1 MYAAERHEAILAR
14 ARANGRVEVGALAEE
29 LGVTVETVRRDLTA
43 LERLGV
49 VRRVH
54 GGALPVER
62 LTLEPTLAT
71 RETQQSE
78 QKHRIA
84 QRAIE
89 EIPQGA
95 SVLLDSGTTTVAIAG
110 LLPVDKELTV
120 VTNSITIASTLADR
134 AGIELMMLGGRIR
147 YRTGAAVGTWATTA
161 LKDVYT
167 DVAFLGTNGFS
178 VERGFTTPDQ
188 AEAVAKSAMTTA
200 SRRVIMVA
208 DATKAGQVHLH
219 RFATIEQVAML
230 LTDASLDDDTVE
242 DFDAAGVEVV
252 RA

>member
-71 RETQQSE
+71 REAQQSE
-78 QKHRIA
+78 QKRRIA
-84 QRAIE
+84 QRAID
-89 EIPQGA
+89 EIPHGA
-95 SVLLDSGTTTVAIAG
+95 SVLLDSGTTTVAIAA

-120 VTNSITIASTLADR
+120 VTNSITIAATLAER

-161 LKDVYT
+161 LRDVYT

-188 AEAVAKSAMTTA
+188 AEAVAKAAMTTA

-219 RFATIEQVAML
+219 RFAAIDQVAML

>member
-1 MYAAERHEAILAR
+1 VYAAERHEAILER
-14 ARANGRVEVGALAEE
+14 ARANGRVEVGALADE

-71 RETQQSE
+71 RETKQSE

-89 EIPQGA
+89 EIPRGA
-95 SVLLDSGTTTVAIAG
+95 SVLLDSGTTTVAIAA
-110 LLPVDKELTV
+110 LLPVDMELTV

-134 AGIELMMLGGRIR
+134 PGIELMMLGGRIR

-161 LKDVYT
+161 LGDVYT
-167 DVAFLGTNGFS
+167 DVAFLGTNGFN

-188 AEAVAKSAMTTA
+188 AEAVAKAAMTTA
-200 SRRVIMVA
+200 ARRVIMVA

-219 RFATIEQVAML
+219 RFASVDQVAML
-230 LTDASLDDDTVE
+230 LTDASLDEDTVE
-242 DFDAAGVEVV
+242 EFDAAGVEVV

>member
-1 MYAAERHEAILAR
+1 VYAAERHEAILER

-54 GGALPVER
+54 G
-62 LTLEPTLAT
+62 
-71 RETQQSE
+71 
-78 QKHRIA
+78 
-84 QRAIE
+84 
-89 EIPQGA
+89 
-95 SVLLDSGTTTVAIAG
+95 
-110 LLPVDKELTV
+110 KELTV

-134 AGIELMMLGGRIR
+134 PGIELMMLGGRIR
-147 YRTGAAVGTWATTA
+147 YRTGAAVGTWTTSA
-161 LKDVYT
+161 LSDVYT

-188 AEAVAKSAMTTA
+188 AEAVAKAAMTTA
-200 SRRVIMVA
+200 ARRVIMVA

-219 RFATIEQVAML
+219 RFATVDQVAML
-230 LTDASLDDDTVE
+230 LTDSSLDEDTVE
-242 DFDAAGVEVV
+242 EFDAAGVEVV